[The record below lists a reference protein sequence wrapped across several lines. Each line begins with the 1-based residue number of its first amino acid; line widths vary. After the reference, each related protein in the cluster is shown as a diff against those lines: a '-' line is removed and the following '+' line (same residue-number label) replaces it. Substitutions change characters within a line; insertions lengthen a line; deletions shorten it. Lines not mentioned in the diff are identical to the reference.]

1 MPLAHRSDLFPLNK
15 VSGGRV
21 QGWIVRVV
29 VAVELNLLVLFARF
43 VEMIYALGSHTS
55 TCAVLKT
62 VNCVGRSF
70 VASLLHDAQK
80 LV

>member
-43 VEMIYALGSHTS
+43 VEMIYAMGSHTS

-62 VNCVGRSF
+62 VNCVRRSF